1 MEQVIGEIGGSSSR
15 WAILSANGTVTT
27 WPSKGERLPGF
38 NPISGNGEAFSHE
51 IREFFKEHFPEAL
64 VAGEVHIYGAGCGNL
79 ERRANMHHAIRQIWE
94 GAEINVASD
103 LTAAALGLCEGG
115 PGLVL
120 ILGTGMNAG
129 YFDGTQLF
137 TPMPSLGYLIGDE
150 GSGADIGRHLVQDA
164 FYGRVPRE
172 LHASLF
178 GNGPDLGTLLPQ
190 VYGATHPARELAKYT
205 GLLAGRHEEGYVRE
219 LILGR
224 FSAMAE
230 LLTRFFTAEQ
240 RGSVFATGSVA
251 YGFRELLAECLLDR
265 GMALTSVVPDPLH
278 GLVVHHQRPGS

>member
-1 MEQVIGEIGGSSSR
+1 MIGEIGGSSSR
-15 WAILSANGTVTT
+15 WAILSASGEVTT
-27 WPSKGERLPGF
+27 WPEKGERLPGY
-38 NPISGNGEAFSHE
+38 NPISGNGQEFAQA
-51 IREFFKEHFPEAL
+51 IREFFNKHFPEAL
-64 VAGEVHIYGAGCGNL
+64 RASEVHIYGAGCGSQ
-79 ERRANMHHAIRQIWE
+79 ERRSSMHRAIRQIWE
-94 GAEINVASD
+94 GAQINVASD
-103 LTAAALGLCEGG
+103 LTAAALGLCQSG

-129 YFDGTQLF
+129 YFDGTQLY

-150 GSGADIGRHLVQDA
+150 GSGADIGRMLLQDA
-164 FYGRVPRE
+164 FYGRVPRD
-172 LHASLF
+172 LHGSLF
-178 GNGPDLGTLLPQ
+178 GIGPDLGTVLPQ
-190 VYGATHPARELAKYT
+190 VYGAAHPARELAKYT
-205 GLLAGRHEEGYVRE
+205 ALLAGRHEEGYVRE

-230 LLTRFFTAEQ
+230 LLTLFFTAEQ

-278 GLVVHHQRPGS
+278 GLVVHHQRPRS